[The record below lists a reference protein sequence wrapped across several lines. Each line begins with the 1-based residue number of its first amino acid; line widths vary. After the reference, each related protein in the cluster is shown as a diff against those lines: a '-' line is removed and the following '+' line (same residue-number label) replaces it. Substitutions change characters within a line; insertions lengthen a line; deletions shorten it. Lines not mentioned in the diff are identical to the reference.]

1 MKKLTI
7 PLANLILFAFV
18 AIAPAK
24 SSEKFITLASTTS
37 TQDSGFFSHI
47 LPLFEKKSGIKVR
60 VVAVGTGQAIR
71 IARNGDADVLLVHHK
86 PSELDFVK
94 EGYGVRRF
102 DVMYNDFVI
111 VGDKSDPARI
121 SGKRNAI
128 EALKKVAQTK
138 SKFVSRGDNS
148 GTHKKELELWTQAQ
162 IDAETHS
169 GKWYLEIGSG
179 MGIALNFS
187 SSKGAYTL
195 SDRGTW
201 LSFNNKGG
209 LKLLVEGDK
218 SLFNPYGVILVNPK
232 KYPHIKS
239 EEGQMFIDWLISDE
253 GQAAIASFR
262 KNGELL
268 FYPNAK
274 SNS

>member
-1 MKKLTI
+1 MKRLETT
-7 PLANLILFAFV
+7 LVSLLLFAL
-18 AIAPAK
+18 ATITPLKA
-24 SSEKFITLASTTS
+24 SDKFITLASTTS

-47 LPLFEKKSGIKVR
+47 LPLFEQKTGIQVR

-71 IARNGDADVLLVHHK
+71 IAQNGDADVLLVHHK
-86 PSELDFVK
+86 PSELNFV
-94 EGYGVRRF
+94 ERGYGVRRF

-111 VGDKSDPARI
+111 VGDKSDPAQI
-121 SGKRNAI
+121 SGMRDAVG
-128 EALKKVAQTK
+128 ALKKIAQTK
-138 SKFVSRGDNS
+138 SSFVSRGDQS
-148 GTHKKELELWTQAQ
+148 GTHKKELELWKRAKVDT
-162 IDAETHS
+162 ENHS

-187 SSKGAYTL
+187 ASKDAYTL

-201 LSFNNKGG
+201 LSFNNKGN
-209 LKLLVEGDK
+209 LNLLVEGDK
-218 SLFNPYGVILVNPK
+218 NLFNPYGVILVNPMK
-232 KYPHIKS
+232 FPHIKS
-239 EEGQMFIDWLISDE
+239 DEGQLFIDWLISEE